1 MQNIRKILLF
11 LLIIPIVAIIGYY
24 ALIFLLGGPALPN
37 FFEIRNNDAGIHEVT
52 VEILNSRNSS
62 MFKESY
68 KLYPDESVSEAK
80 PFSLLYSI
88 GTKNYTF
95 KITLD
100 NGVEEETIPVSL
112 HRWSTPIIVIDW
124 DNEAPIMIMI
134 GTV

>member
-1 MQNIRKILLF
+1 MRNYKKLLLF
-11 LLIIPIVAIIGYY
+11 LLFIPIVAIIGYY

-52 VEILNSRNSS
+52 VEILNSHNSS

-88 GTKNYTF
+88 GMKNYTF

-112 HRWSTPIIVIDW
+112 HRWSTPIIVIDR

-134 GTV
+134 DMV

>member
-112 HRWSTPIIVIDW
+112 HRWSTPIIVIDR

-134 GTV
+134 DMV